1 MIPGSV
7 RHGPPPVSYTH
18 LDVYKRQVEELL
30 EDMDTIMAQSQLY
43 TLEEWNQRPWY
54 RRVFASILKLGA
66 IWL

>member
-1 MIPGSV
+1 MLPLRSF
-7 RHGPPPVSYTH
+7 
-18 LDVYKRQVEELL
+18 ELSSH
-30 EDMDTIMAQSQLY
+30 MDAIMAQSHLY